1 MLNPLTDLTCKF
13 IVVYNPAPGIKRY
26 LGRLASLEA
35 FRAYRDQQ
43 SSYPRGDITFV
54 RCKCEGTDKPLHER
68 VEEARAMLRDEPYRL
83 KHGTDYSFVVKYDK
97 VQVMVNAVYED
108 LVFEEANKSGLPVE
122 HVLCFNVADYSPE
135 VLPGATKQEV
145 MTVMMQDIV
154 GDYDVPE
161 DVPEWA
167 WVEQK
172 ASYAHARNGQ
182 DGIWEFVLNLS
193 VDLSSAPAR
202 LASVIDDAKARH
214 CAYLIIHQGT

>member
-1 MLNPLTDLTCKF
+1 MLKPLTDLSCKF
-13 IVVYNPAPGIKRY
+13 IVVYHPVPGTKRY
-26 LGRLASLEA
+26 LGRVDSLET
-35 FRAYRDQQ
+35 FRQYRDQQ
-43 SSYPRGDITFV
+43 TSYPRGDLTFV

-97 VQVMVNAVYED
+97 VQVLVNAVYED

-122 HVLCFNVADYSPE
+122 HVLCFNVNDYPPE
-135 VLPGATKQEV
+135 VLPGATQAEV
-145 MTVMMQDIV
+145 MSVMMQDIV

-161 DVPEWA
+161 EVPEWG

-172 ASYAHARNGQ
+172 ASYAHTRNGQ
-182 DGIWEFVLNLS
+182 SGVWEFVLNLS
-193 VDLSSAPAR
+193 TDLQDAPAR
-202 LASVIDDAKARH
+202 LVAVIDDARARQ